1 MLELECLCTVVGM
14 TVKTMGTASSTAQ
27 NATRL
32 HSAEV
37 SLVDLQQVLYC
48 GHVVWSLLWHGI
60 QHLFDHFFIGCLTS
74 ATRGPNRWVGT
85 VLCLQLLFQ
94 PRETI
99 THVAQGRLALQKLP
113 HLVERVLVKAVIF
126 WLLVL
131 KALATHPKQHL
142 PDRIEQRHTNVRLVR
157 VWVEQDVVEMGVL
170 DEVSVLS
177 LNRRGIILSNERQIG
192 WERSCEWV
200 EFTVGDESVIINA
213 LVSPQ
218 IVQECVARSQ

>member
-1 MLELECLCTVVGM
+1 MLEPEHLCTVVGM
-14 TVKTMGTASSTAQ
+14 TVKTLHQ
-27 NATRL
+27 QHKNAIRSTRL

-48 GHVVWSLLWHGI
+48 GHVVCLLWHGI

-74 ATRGPNRWVGT
+74 ATRGKNRWVGT
-85 VLCLQLLFQ
+85 VLCLQLLLQ

-200 EFTVGDESVIINA
+200 EFTVGDESVTINA